1 MAVPLLALGAIARL
15 ATLTTWKRR
24 RTFLASA
31 TPGLGGWRCALPEPS
46 AWCGGCGGTA
56 AAWCECDAC
65 SGIP

>member
-31 TPGLGGWRCALPEPS
+31 LPGLGGWRCALPEPS
-46 AWCGGCGGTA
+46 AWCRRLWRNRRCLVRVRRLQ
-56 AAWCECDAC
+56 
-65 SGIP
+65 